1 MVKSP
6 NIFSRIENS
15 DEDESM
21 FVEFFTEQNDRIFT
35 VLNELNFNSTTT
47 TDKNMKHIYKK
58 GEPIQ
63 IQSDHIKKM
72 GLDPSDDRDFLNEL
86 IRFYD
91 FNLII

>member
-1 MVKSP
+1 
-6 NIFSRIENS
+6 
-15 DEDESM
+15 M

-35 VLNELNFNSTTT
+35 VLNELNFNINST
-47 TDKNMKHIYKK
+47 KNPNTNNNCKK
-58 GEPIQ
+58 DEPIQ
-63 IQSDHIKKM
+63 IQNEHIKKM